1 MSHSEQFERVY
12 EIMSASFPVTE
23 YRTRSGQEALLG
35 RPEYRLLTER
45 DERERIIAFLAVWEF
60 PALRFIE
67 HLAVDPSVRGGGVG
81 NKLVRKYLEEQ
92 SGEQPVKPTI
102 LEVELPE
109 DELSARRI
117 SFYERLGFCLNEY
130 SYVQPPLR
138 EGLEPLPLR
147 IMSYPRQL
155 AEQEFLACKA
165 ILYSKVYRVSES

>member
-1 MSHSEQFERVY
+1 MSQLEQFDRVY
-12 EIMSASFPVTE
+12 EIMSASFSVTE
-23 YRTRSGQEALLG
+23 YRTKSGQEKLLD
-35 RPEYRLLTER
+35 RSEYRLLTER
-45 DERERIIAFLAVWEF
+45 DEEERIIAFLAVWEF

-67 HLAVDPSVRGGGVG
+67 HLAVEPSVRGGGVG

-117 SFYERLGFCLNEY
+117 SFYERLGFRLNEY

-138 EGLEPLPLR
+138 EGGEPLALK
-147 IMSYPRQL
+147 IMSYPQL
-155 AEQEFLACKA
+155 LTEQEFLACRA
-165 ILYSKVYRVSES
+165 ILYSEVYRVSES

>member
-1 MSHSEQFERVY
+1 MSQLEQFERVY

-23 YRTRSGQEALLG
+23 YRTKSGQEKLLD
-35 RPEYRLLTER
+35 RSEYRLLTER
-45 DERERIIAFLAVWEF
+45 DEEERIIAFLAVWEF

-81 NKLVRKYLEEQ
+81 NKLVRKCLE
-92 SGEQPVKPTI
+92 EQPVKPTI

-117 SFYERLGFCLNEY
+117 SFYERLGFRLNEY

-138 EGLEPLPLR
+138 EGGDPLPLK
-147 IMSYPRQL
+147 IMSYPQL
-155 AEQEFLACKA
+155 LTEQEFLACRA
-165 ILYSKVYRVSES
+165 ILYSEVYRVSES

>member
-1 MSHSEQFERVY
+1 MSQLEQFERVY

-23 YRTRSGQEALLG
+23 YRTKSGQEKLLD
-35 RPEYRLLTER
+35 RSEYRLLTER
-45 DERERIIAFLAVWEF
+45 DEEERIIAFLAVWEF

-92 SGEQPVKPTI
+92 SVKPTI

-117 SFYERLGFCLNEY
+117 SFYERLGFRLNEY

-138 EGLEPLPLR
+138 EGGDPLPLK
-147 IMSYPRQL
+147 IMSYPQL
-155 AEQEFLACKA
+155 LTEQEFLACRA
-165 ILYSKVYRVSES
+165 ILYSEVYRVSES